1 MGVLEFVISLVAITL
16 TAITI
21 WIVLLKKDRRQVA
34 TSTDGALNMQELSA
48 MATSLNERI
57 DVLESILDSEVPDWR
72 EQDEQHSQ

>member
-1 MGVLEFVISLVAITL
+1 MHILEFIISLVAITL

-21 WIVLLKKDRRQVA
+21 WIVLLRKAPRPEAV
-34 TSTDGALNMQELSA
+34 STDGALNMAELSA

-57 DVLESILDSEVPDWR
+57 DVLESILDAEVPDWR